1 MKTADRTEVFFGR
14 KKGGND
20 RALSEA
26 EKEKIPQLRIFS
38 PLRRKIGLKESAAR
52 QIAENVEET
61 VKRRLGG
68 IMKKAERL

>member
-1 MKTADRTEVFFGR
+1 MKTADRTEVFLDG
-14 KKGGND
+14 KKVERSRPIRSGEGKNPTIKD
-20 RALSEA
+20 ILTVA
-26 EKEKIPQLRIFS
+26 K
-38 PLRRKIGLKESAAR
+38 KIGLKESAAR